1 MYLTNNLI
9 NGIEEFLNDEEVMNF
24 FEIKGYKPIYK
35 SILGKNTVYLENAK
49 NKNIEIMEIKADR
62 NNKDRIRFKGST
74 WAFSINRN
82 NDGKYYLDHLL
93 IGNVEKNEYTFIM
106 RHNIDENNNSEF
118 IVKLVDNN
126 NRKHIYHIK
135 DNCIHMTRETLPPKE
150 FECKDNKFVEKQ
162 SKESRKKIEEFFYFK
177 GKDDKPA
184 LLDYSEEYQDACKQ
198 EFIILE
204 NSYISITSFI
214 ARRIPFLSTCIN
226 EKADDNVKP
235 YEIKRKTDVTKPY
248 ERGKNNRDNNKIYKF
263 TRKKNN

>member
-1 MYLTNNLI
+1 MDLMENI
-9 NGIEEFLNDEEVMNF
+9 KEFLGSEELISF
-24 FEIKGYKPIYK
+24 FEIKGYRPLAEKGWFRLLNI
-35 SILGKNTVYLENAK
+35 KNNT
-49 NKNIEIMEIKADR
+49 IERMGVFKDI
-62 NNKDRIRFKGST
+62 NNEKRIRFKGKN
-74 WAFSINRN
+74 WAFSLNRDN
-82 NDGKYYLDHLL
+82 NDKLYLDHLL
-93 IGNVEKNEYTFIM
+93 IGDVEKNEYTFIM
-106 RHNIDENNNSEF
+106 RHNIDKNNNSEF

-135 DNCIHMTRETLPPKE
+135 DNCIHITKETLPPKE

-162 SKESRKKIEEFFYFK
+162 SKESKKKIEEFFYFK

-198 EFIILE
+198 EFVILE

-248 ERGKNNRDNNKIYKF
+248 KRGKNNGDNNKIYKF